1 VDARTP
7 SAHHIKEGKVKR
19 TTYALALLAVV
30 GAVVIA
36 GCGGGSSSTS
46 AGSTGSS
53 SESVTTSSGGS
64 GTIAGSEVAG
74 LGTVLVDSSGMTVY
88 MFTEDKG
95 TRSVCYGGCESAW
108 PPVVASGKPTA
119 GEGAMSSALGTT
131 KRKDGTLQV
140 TYEGHPLYT
149 YADDKSPGEANG
161 NEVEGTWFALDEAG
175 AGVKGMASDN
185 TGTTTTESTTTES
198 EPASE
203 SEGSSGGGYGY

>member
-1 VDARTP
+1 M
-7 SAHHIKEGKVKR
+7 KR
-19 TTYALALLAVV
+19 TYYALALLAVI

-36 GCGGGSSSTS
+36 GCGGGSSSS
-46 AGSTGSS
+46 AESTGSS

-64 GTIAGSEVAG
+64 GTIAGGEVAG

-88 MFTEDKG
+88 MFTPDEG
-95 TRSVCYGGCESAW
+95 RTSVCYGGCEAAW

-161 NEVEGTWFALDEAG
+161 NEVEGTWFALDESG
-175 AGVKGMASDN
+175 AAVNGTTSDN
-185 TGTTTTESTTTES
+185 TGTTTESTTTGS
-198 EPASE
+198 APASE
-203 SEGSSGGGYGY
+203 EGEEGSGGASHGY